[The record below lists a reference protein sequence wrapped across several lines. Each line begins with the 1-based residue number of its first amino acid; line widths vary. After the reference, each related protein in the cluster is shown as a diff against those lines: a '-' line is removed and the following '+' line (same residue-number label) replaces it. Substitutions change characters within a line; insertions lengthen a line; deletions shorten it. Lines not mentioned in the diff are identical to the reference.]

1 MDTIANEPVPAGF
14 DQVREAFQT
23 SLELPAWR
31 PGTVRIGVARADGQ
45 LVATAV
51 LHDLRQARLF
61 SIQMGGLG
69 YSESAGDEARAVGCD
84 VLFTPRTWTFGAPR
98 AGDALGAA

>member
-1 MDTIANEPVPAGF
+1 MDTIANEPGPAGF
-14 DQVREAFQT
+14 DRVRQAFQT

-31 PGTVRIGVARADGQ
+31 PGTVRIGVARGDGQ
-45 LVATAV
+45 LVASAV

-69 YSESAGDEARAVGCD
+69 YSESTGDKARAAGYD
-84 VLFTPRTWTFGAPR
+84 VVFIPRTWTFSAAG

>member
-1 MDTIANEPVPAGF
+1 MDTIANEPAPVGF
-14 DQVREAFQT
+14 DRVREAFRT

-31 PGTVRIGVARADGQ
+31 PGTIRIGVTRGDGH

-61 SIQMGGLG
+61 SIQMDGLG
-69 YSESAGDEARAVGCD
+69 YSESTGDAARTAGCD
-84 VLFTPRTWTFGAPR
+84 VVFIPRTWTFRAAG